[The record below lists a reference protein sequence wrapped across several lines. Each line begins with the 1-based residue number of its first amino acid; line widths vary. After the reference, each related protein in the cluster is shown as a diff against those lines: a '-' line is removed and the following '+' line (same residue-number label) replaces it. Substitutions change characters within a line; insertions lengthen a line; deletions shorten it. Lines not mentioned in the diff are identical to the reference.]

1 MALIET
7 HDPEMHSNPILD
19 TANKIHD
26 PKIHSNPILDTANK
40 IHDPIMIFMIYLTRV
55 APDEGLDKGLGLDSI
70 LACLLLLNFCPYIPA
85 TCMEA
90 YYVVPLFHLHVTC

>member
-1 MALIET
+1 MQLEGYHTHEAVICLCMALIET
-7 HDPEMHSNPILD
+7 HDPEM
-19 TANKIHD
+19 
-26 PKIHSNPILDTANK
+26 HSNPILDTANK

-55 APDEGLDKGLGLDSI
+55 APNEGLDKGLGLGSI